1 MGCVLFKKYFP
12 TKSFG
17 VWNGPRRVFSLFRHI
32 RGIYVVTEKNNRL
45 GKDLRR
51 IKENN
56 YRATDTN
63 AIRNPKEVI
72 AKKRKYGD
80 TVNFCLIST
89 FLFRIQLLKNNFKL
103 KLSCLWVSC
112 LKGGGAASIWYLS
125 HLCKKLEREKSAL
138 HTVAIYVLSSVIF
151 LGLQLRLCKK
161 KDKYQVWTRLGEMRH
176 FLRTGNS
183 ARRSAAAQI
192 SRFLCR

>member
-1 MGCVLFKKYFP
+1 MTYNDTSNRKKANNFFWHLRFDHIFLFICTKYFFLQKRCVLFKKYFP

-63 AIRNPKEVI
+63 AIRNHKEVI

-80 TVNFCLIST
+80 TVNFCLMST
-89 FLFRIQLLKNNFKL
+89 FLFRIQLFRDNFKL
-103 KLSCLWVSC
+103 KLRCLWVSC
-112 LKGGGAASIWYLS
+112 FKGGERLQSDIC
-125 HLCKKLEREKSAL
+125 HICVKK
-138 HTVAIYVLSSVIF
+138 F
-151 LGLQLRLCKK
+151 
-161 KDKYQVWTRLGEMRH
+161 
-176 FLRTGNS
+176 
-183 ARRSAAAQI
+183 
-192 SRFLCR
+192 

>member
-1 MGCVLFKKYFP
+1 MISSDIWDLTTYFFFLHEIFFLQMGCVLFKKNFP

-72 AKKRKYGD
+72 VKKKIRRH
-80 TVNFCLIST
+80 S
-89 FLFRIQLLKNNFKL
+89 QLLLDVDLPIPNTI
-103 KLSCLWVSC
+103 
-112 LKGGGAASIWYLS
+112 A
-125 HLCKKLEREKSAL
+125 
-138 HTVAIYVLSSVIF
+138 
-151 LGLQLRLCKK
+151 
-161 KDKYQVWTRLGEMRH
+161 
-176 FLRTGNS
+176 
-183 ARRSAAAQI
+183 
-192 SRFLCR
+192 

>member
-1 MGCVLFKKYFP
+1 MRKSSCMPFHYIPCSTIQSLSFVLSYSFPTSPQKHTAPVWGRGWLSLSEQWNIMILPTEKRQTISSDIWDLTTYFFFLHEIFFLQMGCVLFKKYFP

-72 AKKRKYGD
+72 KKEN
-80 TVNFCLIST
+80 TQTQST
-89 FLFRIQLLKNNFKL
+89 FAWCRPSYSEYN
-103 KLSCLWVSC
+103 C
-112 LKGGGAASIWYLS
+112 LKI
-125 HLCKKLEREKSAL
+125 
-138 HTVAIYVLSSVIF
+138 I
-151 LGLQLRLCKK
+151 LR
-161 KDKYQVWTRLGEMRH
+161 
-176 FLRTGNS
+176 
-183 ARRSAAAQI
+183 
-192 SRFLCR
+192 